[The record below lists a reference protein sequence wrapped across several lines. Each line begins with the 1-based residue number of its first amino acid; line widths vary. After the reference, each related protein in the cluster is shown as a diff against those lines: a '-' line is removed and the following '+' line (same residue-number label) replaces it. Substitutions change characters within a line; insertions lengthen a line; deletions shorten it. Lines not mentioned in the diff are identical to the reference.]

1 MNELITSLI
10 VLLIV
15 FLTYT
20 GLKKI
25 LKNFK
30 SKQSISCGC
39 SQNSRANSCN
49 CKKSD

>member
-10 VLLIV
+10 V
-15 FLTYT
+15 FLTYI

-39 SQNSRANSCN
+39 SQNSRASSCN